1 MYIILVYDIE
11 AHRLAK
17 VLKLCRQY
25 LVWIQNST
33 FEGELSPLQ
42 YKELQGKL
50 KKIINPKKD
59 SIIIFYHKAG
69 LKPNKQIIGI
79 SKNEEHIFL

>member
-11 AHRLAK
+11 TQRITK

-42 YKELQGKL
+42 YKELQAKL

-59 SIIIFYHKAG
+59 SIIIFYNKMG
-69 LKPNKQIIGI
+69 LKPNKQVIGI
-79 SKNEEHIFL
+79 TKNEDQTFL

>member
-11 AHRLAK
+11 TQRIAK

-42 YKELQGKL
+42 YKELQAKL

-59 SIIIFYHKAG
+59 SIIIFYNKMG
-69 LKPNKQIIGI
+69 LKPNKQVIGI
-79 SKNEEHIFL
+79 TKNEDQTFL

>member
-11 AHRLAK
+11 TQRIAK

-42 YKELQGKL
+42 YKELQAKL

-59 SIIIFYHKAG
+59 SIIVFYHKAG
-69 LKPNKQIIGI
+69 LKPNKQVIGI
-79 SKNEEHIFL
+79 TKNEDQTFL